1 MIAGIDPGA
10 WAAFM
15 AAALVLNLTPGS
27 DVLFTIACGARGG
40 WRAGVAAAGG
50 VALGILGHV
59 ALAVVGLATVLAA
72 HPGALDVIR
81 WAGAA
86 YLVWLAVQAW
96 RAAPADPRRAPEG
109 IARVF
114 WRGALTNA
122 LNPKVGLFVAALL
135 PQFADASA
143 GPLAP
148 QLAVLG
154 AALAASGFVVTA
166 IYGAAARAAAGLL
179 HRYGRVLN
187 RVSAVVFAGL
197 ALRLVWD

>member
-1 MIAGIDPGA
+1 MIAGIDPA
-10 WAAFM
+10 TWATFM

-27 DVLFTIACGARGG
+27 DVLFATACGARGG

-59 ALAVVGLATVLAA
+59 ALAVVGLAAVLAA

-81 WAGAA
+81 WAGAG
-86 YLVWLAVQAW
+86 YLLWLAFHAW
-96 RAAPADPRRAPEG
+96 GAPPADPQRAPEG
-109 IARVF
+109 VVRVF

-135 PQFADASA
+135 PQFADATT
-143 GPLAP
+143 GPVAP
-148 QLAVLG
+148 QLAALG
-154 AALAASGFVVTA
+154 VALAASGFVVTA
-166 IYGAAARAAAGLL
+166 IYGAAAGAAAGAL
-179 HRYGRVLN
+179 HRHGRMLN
-187 RVSAVVFAGL
+187 RVSALVFAGL